1 MKKYMR
7 LVMLL
12 SMSIVLSIIESFI
25 PLFNGFIPGLKLG
38 LANIIVLIVLYK
50 YEFKDVIFVSILRVI
65 VVGIMRTG
73 LFSVNFF
80 FSLSGALFSCFA
92 MALVKKTHLSM
103 IGVSKGYTTQVVS
116 DYLKDNGINYFLIN
130 AGGNVSCGDA
140 YGKAY
145 YNIGIQNPDGNG
157 IVSVLKG
164 TNISVVTSGGY
175 ERNYEYNGK
184 VYHHIINPNTL
195 FPGETMKSVTV
206 ISTDSGISDMLST
219 TLFLM
224 DVSDALEFLKDYDAE
239 AIFVLNDNS
248 IIKSEGFSKYE

>member
-92 MALVKKTHLSM
+92 MVLVKKTHLSM
-103 IGVSKGYTTQVVS
+103 IGVSVVGS
-116 DYLKDNGINYFLIN
+116 IFHSIGQILI
-130 AGGNVSCGDA
+130 A
-140 YGKAY
+140 
-145 YNIGIQNPDGNG
+145 I
-157 IVSVLKG
+157 
-164 TNISVVTSGGY
+164 
-175 ERNYEYNGK
+175 
-184 VYHHIINPNTL
+184 
-195 FPGETMKSVTV
+195 
-206 ISTDSGISDMLST
+206 
-219 TLFLM
+219 LFLNNSNM
-224 DVSDALEFLKDYDAE
+224 VYYLPWLLLFSIPTGLFIGYVSKILLNELEDKVSF
-239 AIFVLNDNS
+239 
-248 IIKSEGFSKYE
+248 